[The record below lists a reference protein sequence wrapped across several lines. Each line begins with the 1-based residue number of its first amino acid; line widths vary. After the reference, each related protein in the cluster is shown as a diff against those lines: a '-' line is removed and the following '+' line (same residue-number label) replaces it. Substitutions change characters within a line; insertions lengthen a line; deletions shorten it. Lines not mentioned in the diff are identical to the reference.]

1 MNTRIRTTITRALA
15 AAAATALLFTV
26 SACGEQGNMEKT
38 ASLAEVQ
45 ANADKMVKDAAGA
58 VFPSGFDLTDQGPQP
73 LQCNDS
79 TDRPTGK
86 VLTSVNYW
94 VDGIDTAAN
103 TTYFDK
109 LKTWF
114 AANGWH
120 VETDKRPHDLFL
132 NASRDDY
139 LMSLEASSAGRLNIG
154 ASTPCVWRD
163 GTPPTSH

>member
-1 MNTRIRTTITRALA
+1 MSCSIRTAITHALA
-15 AAAATALLFTV
+15 AASAAALLFTV
-26 SACGEQGNMEKT
+26 SACGEQGDMETT
-38 ASLAEVQ
+38 ASLVEVQ
-45 ANADKMVKDAAGA
+45 ANADKMVKDAANA
-58 VFPSGFDLTDQGPQP
+58 IFASGFHLTDQGPQP

-79 TDRPTGK
+79 ADRPTGK

-94 VDGIDTAAN
+94 VDGIDKAAN
-103 TTYFDK
+103 AMYFDK

-114 AANGWH
+114 TANGWH

-163 GTPPTSH
+163 GTPPASH